1 MQEDTTTDR
10 LLQRMSTQI
19 GLLTAANL
27 ELNIIIEDLREEVNS
42 LKMTQDI
49 NKHVEQMK
57 QEDSPNE

>member
-27 ELNIIIEDLREEVNS
+27 ELNIIIEDLREENNS
-42 LKMTQDI
+42 LRLNQDI
-49 NKHVEQMK
+49 NKHVEQIT
-57 QEDSPNE
+57 QEDSAHE

>member
-27 ELNIIIEDLREEVNS
+27 ELNIIIEDLREENNS
-42 LKMTQDI
+42 LRLNQDI
-49 NKHVEQMK
+49 NKHVEQMT
-57 QEDSPNE
+57 QEDSSHE

>member
-1 MQEDTTTDR
+1 MQEDKTTDR
-10 LLQRMSTQI
+10 LLQRMSAQI

-27 ELNIIIEDLREEVNS
+27 ELNIIIEDLREELNS

-49 NKHVEQMK
+49 NNHVEQMN

>member
-1 MQEDTTTDR
+1 MPENTTTDR

-27 ELNIIIEDLREEVNS
+27 ELNIIIEDLREENNS
-42 LKMTQDI
+42 LRLNQDI
-49 NKHVEQMK
+49 NKHIEQMK